1 MEWKILA
8 TVFVSVFIAEMA
20 DKTQLVTMLFAAD
33 REVSK
38 WTVFLGSASALVL
51 TSAIGVAAGALL
63 AQVINVKMMTILA
76 GAGFIVI
83 GSWTLYHGIDQA
95 KCEIGDR
102 AFVLFLALFLHGFKT
117 VRSSSINRNK
127 ASSMTSRGKSL
138 CEAKVKEANRCC
150 RATGTVIAQWSALAK
165 ATMLE
170 PGITWS

>member
-38 WTVFLGSASALVL
+38 WTVLLGSASALVL

-63 AQVINVKMMTILA
+63 AQVINVKMMSILA

-83 GSWTLYHGIDQA
+83 GSWTLYHGIYQA
-95 KCEIGDR
+95 
-102 AFVLFLALFLHGFKT
+102 
-117 VRSSSINRNK
+117 
-127 ASSMTSRGKSL
+127 
-138 CEAKVKEANRCC
+138 
-150 RATGTVIAQWSALAK
+150 Q
-165 ATMLE
+165 
-170 PGITWS
+170 